1 MRQLKHLW
9 ADTRGFIVTSETI
22 LLGTVA
28 LLGCIV
34 GFSVM
39 RNSIVT
45 EFGDSAA
52 AVNRLNQSAAF
63 TTTGADLTDCDC
75 GYSILTKIVGS
86 WSVQWLV
93 PNLSYVDQTDECE
106 TVQAPAD
113 DSPSCMDLYLSAIA
127 EGDPP

>member
-1 MRQLKHLW
+1 MRLLNQLW

-63 TTTGADLTDCDC
+63 SMTGPELTDCNC
-75 GYSILTKIVGS
+75 GYSVLSKIVGS
-86 WSVQWLV
+86 WSVQGLV
-93 PNLSYVDQTDECE
+93 PNLSYVDQTDDCE
-106 TVQAPAD
+106 TDQAAAD
-113 DSPSCMDLYLSAIA
+113 DSPSCIDLDVSAIE
-127 EGDPP
+127 EGETP